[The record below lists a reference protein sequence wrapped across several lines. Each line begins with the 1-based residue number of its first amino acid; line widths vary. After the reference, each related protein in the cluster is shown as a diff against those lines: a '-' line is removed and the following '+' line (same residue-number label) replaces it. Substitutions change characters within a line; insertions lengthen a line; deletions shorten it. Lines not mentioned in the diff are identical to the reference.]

1 MIRIKKTLIAFIV
14 CVSLFVLSAPQAY
27 CQFKEL
33 RILHLN
39 DFHGFAAGKRLIG
52 SDEMRGGIS
61 YIAWLAD
68 NLRKEKPSLLLA
80 AGDMIQGST
89 FANLFQGKPV
99 IEIMNKM
106 GFDAMCVGNHE
117 FDYGKDML
125 KERIAEAAFPVLGAN
140 VKGMPGLKPY
150 VIQEIEG
157 LKIAIIGV
165 VTDDTPIVTHPGN
178 VEGLIFLSPV
188 ATVEEYVEE
197 LRDSVNI
204 IIVLSHLGYNAD
216 MLLAGRVKGIDI
228 IVGGHSHTQTTK
240 HMLIGN
246 TVLVQAWEHGMVL
259 GVLDVIVRSGRIVE
273 VKSRL
278 EEIKPSQMK
287 KREDVAQIVE
297 QYSRRVD
304 ALMGQVIGETLVDLD
319 SENARTGET
328 NLGNLITDIM
338 RRQSNSQIALINGGA
353 IRTGIRK
360 GPVTLND
367 IYSALPF
374 DNYIVAMKLT
384 GREIKEALEH
394 GVSGIEQK
402 EGRFPQVSG
411 LSFTY
416 DPKMPKGLRVTDVSV
431 AGAKMDI
438 NTIYTVCTNDFLA
451 AGGDGYKVFRETMKE
466 SQDFSI
472 TADTI
477 KSDKLTYNDSGR
489 PLKDVVVSY
498 IKEKE
503 NITATVEGRIKEA
516 GCDEGVCKQP
526 KRSSASRYDR

>member
-1 MIRIKKTLIAFIV
+1 MIRTKRAFIAFIV
-14 CVSLFVLSAPQAY
+14 FVALSVLSAPQGY
-27 CQFKEL
+27 CQYKEL
-33 RILHLN
+33 RILHMN

-68 NLRKEKPSLLLA
+68 NLRKEKPTLLLA
-80 AGDMIQGST
+80 AGDMIQGNV

-117 FDYGKDML
+117 FDYGQDVL
-125 KERIAEAAFPVLGAN
+125 RERINEATFPVLGAN
-140 VKGMPGLKPY
+140 VKGMPGLRPY
-150 VIQEIEG
+150 IIKEIEG
-157 LKIAIIGV
+157 LKIAIVGI
-165 VTDDTPIVTHPGN
+165 VTDDTPVVTHPKN
-178 VEGLIFLSPV
+178 VEGLVFLSPV

-197 LRDSVNI
+197 LRDNVDI

-216 MLLAGRVKGIDI
+216 MLLASRVKGIDI
-228 IVGGHSHTQTTK
+228 IVGGHSHTQTIK

-246 TVLVQAWEHGMVL
+246 TVLVQAWEYGLVL
-259 GVLDVIVRSGRIVE
+259 GVLDITVRSGRVVE

-278 EEIKPSQMK
+278 EEIKPAQMK
-287 KREDVAQIVE
+287 KREDVARIVE
-297 QYSRRVD
+297 QYGRQLD
-304 ALMGQVIGETLVDLD
+304 ALMGQTIGEALVGLD
-319 SENARTGET
+319 GENARTGET

-338 RRQSNSQIALINGGA
+338 RRQSNAQIALINGGA
-353 IRTGIRK
+353 IRTDIRK
-360 GPVTLND
+360 GPITLKD

-384 GREIKEALEH
+384 GREIKEVLEH
-394 GVSGIEQK
+394 AVSGIEQK

-416 DPKMPKGLRVTDVSV
+416 DPMMPKGLRVTDVSV
-431 AGAKMDI
+431 AGAKMDT
-438 NTIYTVCTNDFLA
+438 NTTYTVCTNDFLA
-451 AGGDGYKVFRETMKE
+451 AGGDGYRTFREAIKE

-489 PLKDVVVSY
+489 PLQDVVVDY
-498 IKEKE
+498 IKEKR
-503 NITATVEGRIKEA
+503 NITATVDGRIKEA
-516 GCDEGVCKQP
+516 GCNEGVCKQP
-526 KRSSASRYDR
+526 GSPFAPRYDR